1 LSFVKWIRLKA
12 SSRVSFIELKKTQDE
27 VLLIKREA
35 ATATAAK
42 NPSQLN
48 TTNFFFGRREK
59 KTPKGWKKT
68 NKHSNERGA
77 ETFLKHCSA
86 FVEHSALPSLP
97 QSDKKGIIA

>member
-48 TTNFFFGRREK
+48 TTNFFFREERK
-59 KTPKGWKKT
+59 KDSERMEE
-68 NKHSNERGA
+68 NKQTLER
-77 ETFLKHCSA
+77 ERSRNFS
-86 FVEHSALPSLP
+86 
-97 QSDKKGIIA
+97 